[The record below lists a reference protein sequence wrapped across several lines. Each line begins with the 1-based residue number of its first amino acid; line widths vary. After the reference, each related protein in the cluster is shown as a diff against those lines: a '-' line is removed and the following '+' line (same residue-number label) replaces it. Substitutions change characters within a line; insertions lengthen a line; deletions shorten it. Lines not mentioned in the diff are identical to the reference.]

1 MPEDKHKKEDKP
13 EKGVAGENTGG
24 KAREA
29 IKKAKK
35 GSATN
40 ETIGK
45 ATNRSAST
53 IGQIERGS
61 IENPPADLPGKVGK
75 AKSVKDKEKRHD
87 GFGHMTFD
95 ESMKLAVEHGK
106 KNRKI

>member
-29 IKKAKK
+29 IKKAKSH
-35 GSATN
+35 SATN
-40 ETIGK
+40 ASIGE

-53 IGQIERGS
+53 IAQIDAGT
-61 IENPPADLPGKVGK
+61 IENPPANLAANVGK
-75 AKSVKDKEKRHD
+75 AKSVKEKRED
-87 GFGHMTFD
+87 GFGQMSFND
-95 ESMKLAVEHGK
+95 SLKLAAEHGK
-106 KNRKI
+106 KNKKF

>member
-1 MPEDKHKKEDKP
+1 MPEHKSKKEDKS
-13 EKGVAGENTGG
+13 EKGVADENTGG

-29 IKKAKK
+29 VKKAKDR
-35 GSATN
+35 GATN

-53 IGQIERGS
+53 IAQIHAGT
-61 IENPPADLPGKVGK
+61 IENPPADLPGNVKK

-95 ESMKLAVEHGK
+95 QSLKLAADHGK
-106 KNRKI
+106 KNKKF